1 MIQLPTGGKKLFVL
15 DTNVILHDGECF
27 LNFEEHDI
35 VIPMVV
41 LEELDKFKKGNENRN
56 LQARR
61 FLRKVDE
68 YSNDVLSEDGMDLG
82 EGCGKLWIVLTDQ
95 LNQKLG
101 RAFLQDCPDHRILN
115 TALLLQQQ
123 HPNRKV
129 ILITKD
135 TNLRLKARGLKV
147 IAQDYTTDKVDDV
160 SQLYR
165 GTRILETAPEVI
177 DEFYANGGTIDKA
190 ELALDDG
197 VDLHANE
204 FFVFRHGSKSTLA
217 SYHAGVGS
225 FCRVDKPHAY
235 GIQPKNVEQT
245 FALQALLDDS
255 IKLVT
260 LVGKAGTGKT
270 LLALAAALERNNSY
284 QQVLMG
290 RPIVPL
296 SNRDLG
302 FLPGDIDAK
311 MDPYMQP
318 LYDNLKVIQN
328 QFGITDPRQIGI
340 RSMLENEKLVI
351 TPLSYIRGR
360 SLQNVYFIVD
370 EAQNLT
376 PHEMKTII
384 TRAGEGTKIV
394 LTGDIHQIDH
404 PYLDTESNGLSFLI
418 SRMKGQG
425 IYAHVMLEKG
435 ERSELADLA
444 SKVL

>member
-82 EGCGKLWIVLTDQ
+82 EGCGRLWIVLTDQ

-115 TALLLQQQ
+115 TALLLQKQY
-123 HPNRKV
+123 PDRKA

-147 IAQDYTTDKVDDV
+147 VAQDYTTDKVDDV
-160 SQLYR
+160 TQLYR
-165 GTRILETAPEVI
+165 GTRILETAPGII

-190 ELALDDG
+190 ELALDDA

-217 SYHAGVGS
+217 SYQAGVDS
-225 FCRVDKPHAY
+225 FCRVDKPNAY
-235 GIQPKNVEQT
+235 GIQPKNVEQP

-328 QFGITDPRQIGI
+328 QFGTTDPRQIGI

>member
-160 SQLYR
+160 TQLYR

-190 ELALDDG
+190 ELTLDDG

-225 FCRVDKPHAY
+225 LCRVDKPHAY

>member
-56 LQARR
+56 LQVRR

-82 EGCGKLWIVLTDQ
+82 EGCGRLWIVLTDR

-123 HPNRKV
+123 YPDRKV

-147 IAQDYTTDKVDDV
+147 VAQDYTTDKVDDV
-160 SQLYR
+160 TQLYR
-165 GTRILETAPEVI
+165 GTRILETSPGII
-177 DEFYANGGTIDKA
+177 DEFYANGGTIDKT
-190 ELALDDG
+190 ELALDDA

-217 SYHAGVGS
+217 SYQAGVDS
-225 FCRVDKPHAY
+225 FCRVDKPNAY

-328 QFGITDPRQIGI
+328 QFGTTDPRQIGI

-394 LTGDIHQIDH
+394 FTGDIHQIDH

>member
-82 EGCGKLWIVLTDQ
+82 EGCGRLWIVLTDQ

-123 HPNRKV
+123 YPDRKV

-135 TNLRLKARGLKV
+135 TNLRLKARGLKT

-160 SQLYR
+160 NQLYR
-165 GTRILETAPEVI
+165 GTRILETAPGII
-177 DEFYANGGTIDKA
+177 DAFYANGGTIGKT

-217 SYHAGVGS
+217 SYHATVDS
-225 FCRVDKPHAY
+225 FCRVDKPNAY

-245 FALQALLDDS
+245 FALKALLDDS

-260 LVGKAGTGKT
+260 LVGQAGTGKT

-328 QFGITDPRQIGI
+328 QFGTTDPRQIGI
-340 RSMLENEKLVI
+340 RSMLENEKLII

>member
-1 MIQLPTGGKKLFVL
+1 MIQLPLDGKKLFVL

-27 LNFEEHDI
+27 LNFDEHDV

-41 LEELDKFKKGNENRN
+41 LEELDKFKKGNQNRN

-61 FLRKVDE
+61 FLRKVDA
-68 YSNDVLSEDGMDLG
+68 YSDDVLNEDGVSLG
-82 EGCGKLWIVLTDQ
+82 EQSGRLWIVLTDQ

-115 TALLLQQQ
+115 TALLLQQK
-123 HPNRKV
+123 HPDRKV

-135 TNLRLKARGLKV
+135 TNLRLKARGLKI

-160 SQLYR
+160 TQLYR
-165 GTRILETAPEVI
+165 GTQILETAPQAI
-177 DEFYANGGTIDKA
+177 DDFYANGGTIDV
-190 ELALDDG
+190 EQMSLADNIE
-197 VDLHANE
+197 LHANE
-204 FFVFRHGSKSTLA
+204 FFVFRNGSRSTLA
-217 SYHAGVGS
+217 TYNAGVHS
-225 FCRVDKPHAY
+225 FCRVEKPNAY

-302 FLPGDIDAK
+302 YLPGDIDAK

-328 QFGITDPRQIGI
+328 QFATTDPRQIGI
-340 RSMLENEKLVI
+340 RSMLENEKLVL

-418 SRMKGQG
+418 SRMKGQD

-435 ERSELADLA
+435 ERSALADLA
-444 SKVL
+444 SQVL

>member
-1 MIQLPTGGKKLFVL
+1 
-15 DTNVILHDGECF
+15 
-27 LNFEEHDI
+27 
-35 VIPMVV
+35 
-41 LEELDKFKKGNENRN
+41 
-56 LQARR
+56 
-61 FLRKVDE
+61 
-68 YSNDVLSEDGMDLG
+68 
-82 EGCGKLWIVLTDQ
+82 
-95 LNQKLG
+95 
-101 RAFLQDCPDHRILN
+101 
-115 TALLLQQQ
+115 
-123 HPNRKV
+123 
-129 ILITKD
+129 
-135 TNLRLKARGLKV
+135 
-147 IAQDYTTDKVDDV
+147 
-160 SQLYR
+160 
-165 GTRILETAPEVI
+165 
-177 DEFYANGGTIDKA
+177 
-190 ELALDDG
+190 
-197 VDLHANE
+197 
-204 FFVFRHGSKSTLA
+204 
-217 SYHAGVGS
+217 
-225 FCRVDKPHAY
+225 
-235 GIQPKNVEQT
+235 
-245 FALQALLDDS
+245 
-255 IKLVT
+255 
-260 LVGKAGTGKT
+260 
-270 LLALAAALERNNSY
+270 
-284 QQVLMG
+284 MG

-328 QFGITDPRQIGI
+328 QFGTTDPRQINV
-340 RSMLENEKLVI
+340 RSMLENERLMI

-435 ERSELADLA
+435 ERSVLADLA

>member
-1 MIQLPTGGKKLFVL
+1 TQ
-15 DTNVILHDGECF
+15 
-27 LNFEEHDI
+27 
-35 VIPMVV
+35 
-41 LEELDKFKKGNENRN
+41 
-56 LQARR
+56 
-61 FLRKVDE
+61 
-68 YSNDVLSEDGMDLG
+68 
-82 EGCGKLWIVLTDQ
+82 
-95 LNQKLG
+95 
-101 RAFLQDCPDHRILN
+101 
-115 TALLLQQQ
+115 
-123 HPNRKV
+123 
-129 ILITKD
+129 
-135 TNLRLKARGLKV
+135 
-147 IAQDYTTDKVDDV
+147 
-160 SQLYR
+160 
-165 GTRILETAPEVI
+165 ILETSPELI
-177 DEFYANGGTIDKA
+177 DEFYANGGTIEA
-190 ELALDDG
+190 EKVGLPDD
-197 VDLHANE
+197 VALHANE

-217 SYHAGVGS
+217 TYNEGVGS
-225 FCRVDKPHAY
+225 FCRVDRPVSY

-255 IKLVT
+255 IRLVT

-270 LLALAAALERNNSY
+270 LLALAAALERNGAY

-328 QFGITDPRQIGI
+328 QFGTTDPRQINV
-340 RSMLENEKLVI
+340 RSMLENERLMI

-435 ERSELADLA
+435 ERSVLADLA

>member
-1 MIQLPTGGKKLFVL
+1 MIQLPIGGKKLFVL

-27 LNFEEHDI
+27 LNFDEHDV

-68 YSNDVLSEDGMDLG
+68 YSDDVLHEDGMNLG
-82 EGCGKLWIVLTDQ
+82 GDSGRLRIVLTDQ
-95 LNQKLG
+95 LNKKLG

-115 TALLLQQQ
+115 TALLLQHN
-123 HPNRKV
+123 HPDRKV

-135 TNLRLKARGLKV
+135 TNLRLKARGLNIV
-147 IAQDYTTDKVDDV
+147 AQDYTTDKVDDV
-160 SQLYR
+160 KQLYR
-165 GTRILETAPEVI
+165 GTRILETDPQTI
-177 DEFYANGGTIDKA
+177 DEFYANGGTIEPDRLPLPEDA
-190 ELALDDG
+190 TLL
-197 VDLHANE
+197 ANE
-204 FFVFRHGSKSTLA
+204 FFVLRNGSKSTLA
-217 SYHAGVGS
+217 TFNEGVQAL
-225 FCRVDKPHAY
+225 CRVDRPTAY
-235 GIQPKNVEQT
+235 GVQPKNVEQT

-270 LLALAAALERNNSY
+270 LLALAAALEKNASY

-328 QFGITDPRQIGI
+328 QFGTTDPRQINI
-340 RSMLENEKLVI
+340 RSMLENEKLMI

-360 SLQNVYFIVD
+360 SLQNVFFIVD

-435 ERSELADLA
+435 ERSVLADLA

>member
-56 LQARR
+56 LQVRR

-82 EGCGKLWIVLTDQ
+82 EGCGRLWIVLTDR

-123 HPNRKV
+123 YPDRKV

-135 TNLRLKARGLKV
+135 TNLRLKARGLKIV
-147 IAQDYTTDKVDDV
+147 AQDYTTDKVDDV
-160 SQLYR
+160 TQLYR
-165 GTRILETAPEVI
+165 GTRILETAPGII
-177 DEFYANGGTIDKA
+177 DEFYANGGTIGKT
-190 ELALDDG
+190 ELALDDA

-217 SYHAGVGS
+217 SYQAGVDS
-225 FCRVDKPHAY
+225 FCLVDKPNAY
-235 GIQPKNVEQT
+235 GIQPKNVEQI

-328 QFGITDPRQIGI
+328 QFGTTDPRQIGI

-394 LTGDIHQIDH
+394 FTGDIHQIDH

>member
-1 MIQLPTGGKKLFVL
+1 MIQLPIGGKKLFVL

-27 LNFEEHDI
+27 LNFDEHDVI
-35 VIPMVV
+35 IPMVV

-68 YSNDVLSEDGMDLG
+68 YSGDVLNEEGVSLG
-82 EGCGKLWIVLTDQ
+82 EQAGRLWILVTDQ
-95 LNQKLG
+95 LNKTLG

-115 TALLLQQQ
+115 AALILQQN
-123 HPNRKV
+123 HPDRKV
-129 ILITKD
+129 VLITKD
-135 TNLRLKARGLKV
+135 TNLRLKARGLNV
-147 IAQDYTTDKVDDV
+147 LAQDYTTDKVDDV
-160 SQLYR
+160 EQLYR
-165 GTRILETAPEVI
+165 GTQILETSPELI
-177 DEFYANGGTIDKA
+177 DEFYANGGTIEA
-190 ELALDDG
+190 EKVGLPDD
-197 VDLHANE
+197 VALHANE

-217 SYHAGVGS
+217 TYNEGVGS
-225 FCRVDKPHAY
+225 FCRVDRPVSY
-235 GIQPKNVEQT
+235 RIQPKNVEQT

-255 IKLVT
+255 IRLVT

-270 LLALAAALERNNSY
+270 LLALAAALERNGAY

-328 QFGITDPRQIGI
+328 QFGTTDPRQINV
-340 RSMLENEKLVI
+340 RSMLENERLMI

-435 ERSELADLA
+435 ERSVLADLA